1 MPDELKKEI
10 TCNFVQTYMK
20 NMNLEEIK
28 KDVMEQ
34 SLEIP
39 FGNSIFQ
46 STEILLNKEITNGR
60 KLRALL
66 LNLSSKIRTL
76 EELSISIE
84 IYEIE
89 KEKKEIQIQG
99 YIDSGCKLD
108 ILEAKK
114 IELEI
119 QRDNINKK
127 YLKKQVQDTAIE
139 VLSMYEALRQL
150 DKMTRQEFEEEEQQH
165 FKLSIIKKDLGGI
178 VPNLIDIGLHDEA
191 FELLNAN
198 NEFLGKVRKTIDNK
212 LLKRR

>member
-127 YLKKQVQDTAIE
+127 YLKK
-139 VLSMYEALRQL
+139 
-150 DKMTRQEFEEEEQQH
+150 
-165 FKLSIIKKDLGGI
+165 
-178 VPNLIDIGLHDEA
+178 
-191 FELLNAN
+191 
-198 NEFLGKVRKTIDNK
+198 
-212 LLKRR
+212 